1 MTDNA
6 QAIPPCQIFVSKE
19 GKWYHEAAEII
30 HRPIFLW
37 LIQSL
42 EKTED
47 GLFLVHL
54 NNQKCVLEV
63 EDTPLVIQRVDL
75 QPESSEDSDQIR
87 LVLNDESEENLDP
100 ETLKISPENVL
111 YTTVKKRQFPAR
123 FLRPAYYQIAEYMAE
138 DEPGEFV
145 LLLNQKKYPVRKMD
159 QTVL

>member
-19 GKWYHEAAEII
+19 GKWYHEGAEII

-47 GLFLVHL
+47 GLFIVHL
-54 NNQKCVLEV
+54 NNQKCFLEV

-75 QPESSEDSDQIR
+75 QPEGSGDGDQIR

-100 ETLKISPENVL
+100 ETLKISPENIL
-111 YTTVKKRQFPAR
+111 YTTVKKGQFPAR
-123 FLRPAYYQIAEYMAE
+123 FLRPAYYQIAGYMAE
-138 DEPGEFV
+138 DENGGFV
-145 LLLNQKKYPVRKMD
+145 LLLNQKKYPVRKID
-159 QTVL
+159 QKVL